1 MQTLHALFINRSIQ
15 NLNDVSNFY
24 STCLGII
31 LGPLCKIC
39 LFEPAVVLQSG
50 RSQYIL
56 AREENKNS
64 EPGVGKAWD
73 MLMEWQKNS
82 VGSRFRN

>member
-1 MQTLHALFINRSIQ
+1 MMSQ
-15 NLNDVSNFY
+15 NFY

-31 LGPLCKIC
+31 LGPLCKIW
-39 LFEPAVVLQSG
+39 LFEPAVVLQSD

-64 EPGVGKAWD
+64 EPEVGKAWD
-73 MLMEWQKNS
+73 TLMEWQKNS
-82 VGSRFRN
+82 VGSRVTH